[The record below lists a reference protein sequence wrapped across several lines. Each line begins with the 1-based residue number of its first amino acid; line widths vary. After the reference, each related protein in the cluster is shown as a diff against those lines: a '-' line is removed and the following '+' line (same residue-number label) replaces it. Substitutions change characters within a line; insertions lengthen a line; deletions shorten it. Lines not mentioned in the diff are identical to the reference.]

1 MPEKPLADVGRL
13 AAAGEPMRPQI
24 TTRAPIAKVL
34 ITGRRTS
41 LCGAPGGVPER
52 RTSGHR
58 SEGQIKAVPSAAKSR
73 ASWVPPAKSI

>member
-41 LCGAPGGVPER
+41 LCGA
-52 RTSGHR
+52 
-58 SEGQIKAVPSAAKSR
+58 A
-73 ASWVPPAKSI
+73 